1 MLPVALEGD
10 YGDHAIV
17 DEVETI
23 ARARRCPC
31 GKYVRFLR
39 ALHGRKH
46 CSGACARRY
55 G

>member
-1 MLPVALEGD
+1 MLPVALEDD
-10 YGDHAIV
+10 YSENAVV
-17 DEVETI
+17 DEVESI

-46 CSGACARRY
+46 CCGLCARRY